1 MSDKVQLPVITNY
14 GHYSN
19 DNYGAHTLKVD
30 LGSIEFYY
38 SYETIVAY
46 CDAKDGLVCS
56 ENKWG
61 NTTGK
66 HLNWIQSDKKKR
78 YSYQSFEVM
87 LKEAIARHI
96 N

>member
-46 CDAKDGLVCS
+46 LDDKDGLVCS
-56 ENKWG
+56 ENRWG
-61 NTTGK
+61 PTTGK
-66 HLNWIQSDKKKR
+66 HLNWIKSNKKLRKNQ
-78 YSYQSFEVM
+78 YEFSTM

>member
-46 CDAKDGLVCS
+46 CDGKDGLVCS
-56 ENKWG
+56 ENAWG

-78 YSYQSFEVM
+78 DSYQSFEVM